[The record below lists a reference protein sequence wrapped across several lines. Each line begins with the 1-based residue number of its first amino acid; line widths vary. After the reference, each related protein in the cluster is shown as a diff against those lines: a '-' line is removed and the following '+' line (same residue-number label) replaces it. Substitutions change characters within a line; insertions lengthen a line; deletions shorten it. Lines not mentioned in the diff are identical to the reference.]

1 MKLIVAVQAV
11 VTAAPFGRE
20 PSAAELE
27 SIEREMPVI
36 VAEVELLDA
45 QITAMDRP
53 VNELDMRRVRR
64 ARNRVM
70 AARRDL
76 TNRAAGTVRVPGGA
90 A

>member
-1 MKLIVAVQAV
+1 MKHIVAVQAV
-11 VTAAPFGRE
+11 VTAAPFDRE
-20 PSAAELE
+20 PSAAELDA
-27 SIEREMPVI
+27 IEREMPVI

-76 TNRAAGTVRVPGGA
+76 TNRTASVAAPGGA